1 MFFYAHSINELSS
14 LNQIDL
20 DTGVEIDIRDEGG
33 KLVLGH
39 DPMQKSYTNIS
50 EFLDS
55 LKGRNVIANIKSE
68 RVEKEFINLIN
79 LLSPK
84 SEYFFLDSSFSMI
97 ANFGNK
103 YNFASRFSEFESI
116 ETSIA
121 LIKANL
127 IKWIW
132 VDTFFNFPINEENV
146 KVFNSLQVAKCL
158 TSPDLLGRPEDIKKY
173 SYLIKK
179 HCVCFDAICC
189 KKENISKWNKYLNS

>member
-1 MFFYAHSINELSS
+1 MFFYAHSINELTS
-14 LNQIDL
+14 LNHIEL
-20 DTGVEIDIRDEGG
+20 GTGVEIDIRDEGG

-39 DPMQKSYTNIS
+39 DPMQKNYTNIY
-50 EFLDS
+50 EFLNS
-55 LKGRNVIANIKSE
+55 LNGRNVIANIKSE
-68 RVEKEFINLIN
+68 RVEREFFKLIN

-97 ANFGNK
+97 ANYGKK

-121 LIKANL
+121 LIRANL

-132 VDTFFNFPINEENV
+132 VDTFLNFPINEENV
-146 KVFNSLQVAKCL
+146 ELFNSLPVSKCL
-158 TSPDLLGRPEDIKKY
+158 TSPDLLDRPEDIKKY

-179 HCVCFDAICC
+179 HRVCFDAICC
-189 KKENISKWNKYLNS
+189 KKENISKWNKYLKS